1 MLIHT
6 NDTKIIMNDAKREII
21 YPELSYKLNGLF
33 FEIQK
38 DLGRFCR
45 ERQYA
50 DALEEKLKQSNIEY
64 EREKNIENISVKGN
78 RADFI
83 VDEKILVELKSIPFT
98 TKLDYFQVMR
108 YLKAS
113 NLRLG
118 MIVNFQ
124 SRYLKPKR
132 IINNE
137 FRDIRENSH

>member
-1 MLIHT
+1 MEIATLKSRIHT
-6 NDTKIIMNDAKREII
+6 NDANSAKREII
-21 YPELSYKLNGLF
+21 YPELSYKLTGIF

-38 DLGRFCR
+38 ELGRFCR

-50 DALEEKLKQSNIEY
+50 DALEQKLKQGNINY
-64 EREKNIENISVKGN
+64 EREKNIENDLIKGN

-83 VDEKILVELKSIPFT
+83 IDKKILVELKSIPFT

-113 NLRLG
+113 NLKLG

-137 FRDIRENSH
+137 FATFV